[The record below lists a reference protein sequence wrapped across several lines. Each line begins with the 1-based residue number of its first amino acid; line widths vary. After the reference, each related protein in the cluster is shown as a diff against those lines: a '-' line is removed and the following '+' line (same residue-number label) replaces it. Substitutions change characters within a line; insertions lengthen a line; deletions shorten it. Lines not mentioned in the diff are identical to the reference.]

1 MHEVTILL
9 ENGRNNDLIETCRKY
24 REQQLN
30 KWNSSEESHFDH
42 YAAKIKSYTDR

>member
-30 KWNSSEESHFDH
+30 KWNSSEESHFDQPRLNPIQIGR
-42 YAAKIKSYTDR
+42 Y